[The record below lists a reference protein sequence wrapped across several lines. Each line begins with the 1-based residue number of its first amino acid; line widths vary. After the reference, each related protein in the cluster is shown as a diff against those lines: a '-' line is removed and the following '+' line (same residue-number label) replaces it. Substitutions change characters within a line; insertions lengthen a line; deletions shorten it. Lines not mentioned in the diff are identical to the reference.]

1 MISEP
6 FYRALKNPPEVEQLE
21 PIELKGK
28 AEAVP
33 VYRVKV

>member
-6 FYRALKNPPEVEQLE
+6 FYQALKSPPEVESLE

-28 AEAVP
+28 AQAVP
-33 VYRVKV
+33 VYQVKL